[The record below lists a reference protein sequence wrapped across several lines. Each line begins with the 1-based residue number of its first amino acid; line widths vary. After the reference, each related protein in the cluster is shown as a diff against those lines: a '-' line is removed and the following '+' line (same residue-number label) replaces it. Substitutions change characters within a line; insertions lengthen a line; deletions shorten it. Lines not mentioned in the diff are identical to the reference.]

1 MSIRLR
7 LAVVFAIAA
16 ATVFA
21 LGSAL
26 FVTTLSSGLLGTVD
40 SELGTELARAGTFAA
55 NPAGPGGGGTAVAR
69 PLPGEFIVQLVD
81 SAGTVRNASHD
92 AGTAPLLSK
101 SLLDRARTQRI
112 ALTVTIDGDPS
123 RVVAAPFAGH
133 AGWIAVASVTLD
145 GYAKTLGDVYREL
158 WAAGAVFVAVAGAG
172 AYVLARAALSPVER
186 LRRAAADLS
195 ARDDHVVLEVP
206 ATRDEVAALATT
218 MNELLARLHAAL
230 ARQRTFVADA
240 SHELRTPFA
249 VLRAE
254 LELAGRPGRTRGEL
268 ERAIAGAAEETA
280 RLNRLTDDLLALARS
295 DDGELTLRRS
305 PTDVG
310 AILRR
315 SAQVAALPAAA
326 CGVELRV
333 DAPDGLAPDGLVASV
348 DADRVRQA
356 VDNLVD
362 NAVRHAPRGTEVV
375 LRARSAPAGD
385 GVVVEVADAGPGFPP
400 EFLPHAFE
408 RFRRPDTSRAR
419 SGGGAGLGL
428 AIVQAIAAAHGGDA
442 TARNAPAGG
451 AVVSLVLPAGD
462 RAPAARAA
470 RLAPT
475 GP

>member
-26 FVTTLSSGLLGTVD
+26 FVSTLSSGLLGTID
-40 SELGTELARAGTFAA
+40 SQLGTELAQAGTFAPS
-55 NPAGPGGGGTAVAR
+55 PAGPGDGGTAVAR

-81 SAGTVRNASHD
+81 SAGAVRNASHD
-92 AGTAPLLSK
+92 AGTAPLLPK

-123 RVVAAPFAGH
+123 RVVAAPFAGRV
-133 AGWIAVASVTLD
+133 GWIAVASVTLD

-158 WAAGAVFVAVAGAG
+158 WAAGAVFVAVAAAG

-186 LRRAAADLS
+186 LRREAADLS

-206 ATRDEVAALATT
+206 ATRDEIAALATT

-254 LELAGRPGRTRGEL
+254 LELAGRPGRSRGEL
-268 ERAIAGAAEETA
+268 ERAVASAAEETA

-295 DDGELTLRRS
+295 DDGELTVRRS
-305 PTDVG
+305 ATDIG
-310 AILRR
+310 GILRR

-333 DAPDGLAPDGLVASV
+333 DAPDGLVASV

-362 NAVRHAPRGTEVV
+362 NAVRHAPRGTAVV
-375 LRARSAPAGD
+375 LHARSAPAGDGVAGD

-442 TARNAPAGG
+442 SARNAPAGG
-451 AVVSLVLPAGD
+451 AVVSLVLPAAG

-470 RLAPT
+470 RSAPT